1 MKILLGISGGLDS
14 AYSVRLL
21 LDAGHEVEGA
31 TLVMHEYT
39 ELSASRS
46 AAEELRIPHHVVDCT
61 ESFECVKENLIN
73 EYTLGRTPNPC
84 VICNSEVK
92 FKYLYRYAK
101 ENGFDKIATG
111 HYARMGD
118 ERDNYAIYMAKDKK
132 KDQSYMLWRLPL
144 EIRKSL
150 ILPLG
155 DMEKSEVRVRAR
167 EDGLSVFSRPESQEI
182 CFLPNESYT
191 DFIEKRRGESK
202 SGYFINNEGKILGT
216 HRGIIYYTVGQRK
229 GLGIATGKRMFVT
242 KIDPVENT
250 VTLSELDET
259 RDSLYVSGII
269 FSSEPEMKTGESREY
284 LVKLR
289 YLQAPVKATLTYLGE
304 GRGRVDLSVPQR
316 AVTPGQSAVFYVGER
331 LALGAFID

>member
-39 ELSASRS
+39 ELSAAQAASR
-46 AAEELRIPHHVVDCT
+46 ELGIPLHVVDCT
-61 ESFECVKENLIN
+61 ESFECVKENLVS
-73 EYTLGRTPNPC
+73 EYTRGRTPNPC

-92 FKYLYRYAK
+92 FKYLFKHAM

-111 HYARMGD
+111 HYARIGN
-118 ERDNYAIYMAKDKK
+118 EEDNYAIYMAEDRK
-132 KDQSYMLWRLPL
+132 KDQSYMLWRLPR
-144 EIRKSL
+144 EIRKAL

-155 DMEKSEVRVRAR
+155 AMRKDEIRQRASEQKISAS
-167 EDGLSVFSRPESQEI
+167 DRPESQEI

-191 DFIEKRRGESK
+191 DFIEKRCGKAK
-202 SGYFINNEGKILGT
+202 SGHFINNEGKILGT
-216 HRGIIYYTVGQRK
+216 HRGIIHYTVGQRK

-259 RDSLYVSGII
+259 RDTLFVSGIV

-289 YLQAPVKATLTYLGE
+289 YLQAPVKSTLTYLGE
-304 GRGRVDLSVPQR
+304 GRGRVELSVPQR
-316 AVTPGQSAVFYVGER
+316 AVTPGQSAVFYLGER